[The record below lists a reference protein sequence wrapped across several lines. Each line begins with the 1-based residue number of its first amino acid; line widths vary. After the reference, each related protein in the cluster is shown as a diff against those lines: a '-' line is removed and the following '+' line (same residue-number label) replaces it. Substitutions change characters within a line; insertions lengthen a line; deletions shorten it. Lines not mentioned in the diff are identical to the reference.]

1 MSCTWNNKEHSE
13 ILVTKS
19 NGEVFI
25 LKEKDY
31 IRYEGRELGVRI
43 EKFAWSKGDIGPIGF
58 TYLPWRGDRWA
69 TPVFNL
75 AKGDI
80 RRLICSPTGVER
92 GVWGEMIDWET
103 VAMITNPDTNA

>member
-1 MSCTWNNKEHSE
+1 MSCTWNNKEHTE
-13 ILVTKS
+13 ILLTKT
-19 NGEVFI
+19 NGTLI

-69 TPVFNL
+69 TIAFNL

-80 RRLICSPTGVER
+80 RRLICNPTGVER

-103 VAMITNPDTNA
+103 VESITNPESNA